1 MSSDPTNIKSNIGP
15 FTTDSAA
22 LINQRQHDNNTE
34 ATLSLFITDSVIAA
48 KQRLNAETI
57 RQVLDAEPIRKMLW
71 DINLLQVSLSR
82 AVEQIAMLELT
93 VQMLAKPTVPS
104 YEWHAHDYQPQLPEF
119 SIATGGAYE
128 WHAHDYRQQPMSV
141 SVNAFEWKSPP
152 NAVNG
157 NS

>member
-22 LINQRQHDNNTE
+22 LINQRQYDNDTE
-34 ATLSLFITDSVIAA
+34 ATLSLFITGSVNAA

-57 RQVLDAEPIRKMLW
+57 RQLLDAEPIRKMLW

-104 YEWHAHDYQPQLPEF
+104 YEWHAHDYQPQ
-119 SIATGGAYE
+119 
-128 WHAHDYRQQPMSV
+128 PMSV